1 MSTETLNRATSTA
14 EAGKYLT
21 FELGRER
28 YGVPALKV
36 REIIR
41 LCEIKQVPQ
50 MPTHIKGVINLRG
63 KIIPVMDLRTRFEL
77 EHVANT
83 ERTCIIVVEVTLG
96 SGGKTLT
103 GIIVD
108 GVDEVA
114 NVTAEEIEPPPDFAS
129 GIEAGSILG
138 MAKRKEGV
146 TSLLDIDRVV
156 DGDALSKITR

>member
-1 MSTETLNRATSTA
+1 MSTETLNHSEASA
-14 EAGKYLT
+14 AGKYLT

-28 YGVPALKV
+28 YGVPALRV

-41 LCEIKQVPQ
+41 LCEITQVPQ
-50 MPTHIKGVINLRG
+50 MPIHIKGVVNLRG
-63 KIIPVMDLRTRFEL
+63 KIIPVMDLRTRFQLDHIE
-77 EHVANT
+77 NT
-83 ERTCIIVVEVTLG
+83 ERTCIIVVEVTLA

-114 NVTAEEIEPPPDFAS
+114 NITAEEIEPTPNFAS
-129 GIEAGSILG
+129 GIDAHSILC

-156 DGDALSKITR
+156 DGNGGF

>member
-1 MSTETLNRATSTA
+1 MSTETLNHSIAA
-14 EAGKYLT
+14 AAGKYLT

-28 YGVPALKV
+28 YGVPALRV

-41 LCEIKQVPQ
+41 LCEITQVPQ
-50 MPTHIKGVINLRG
+50 MPAHIKGVVNLRG
-63 KIIPVMDLRTRFEL
+63 KIIPVMDLRTRFQLAHIE
-77 EHVANT
+77 NN
-83 ERTCIIVVEVTLG
+83 ERTCIIVVEVVLE

-114 NVTAEEIEPPPDFAS
+114 NITADEIEPPPNFAC
-129 GIEAGSILG
+129 GIDTSTILG

-156 DGDALSKITR
+156 DGDLLPNVVR